1 MCVVTK
7 IPDLISPKMATPNVV
22 KSDPLA
28 DADKTAAEAQAKAN
42 AETATRRTTRRM
54 SALSTGAGLAPAS
67 ALGAGK
73 TTLGG

>member
-1 MCVVTK
+1 MCL
-7 IPDLISPKMATPNVV
+7 PSPRTPQVV
-22 KSDPLA
+22 KTDSVA

-42 AETATRRTTRRM
+42 AETATRRTARRK

-73 TTLGG
+73 ATLGG